1 MWHMD
6 GLSNISKHQN
16 ASKACEQLILQP
28 RSLHY
33 KWVETQFKLWSTIYL
48 HSRRA
53 GHFGEIFCS
62 CCLSD
67 CRLVYNETLN
77 SGTLCL
83 SHKSLLPAH
92 CDPAH
97 RGSSYYCIQSHLA
110 FDFSFKNVFNKCL
123 FGIQL
128 VVKKFIPVKRNERGT
143 FRFSVCTTQCVF
155 EIINRCWCI

>member
-6 GLSNISKHQN
+6 GLSNILKHQN

-33 KWVETQFKLWSTIYL
+33 KWVETQFRLWSTIYL
-48 HSRRA
+48 HSRHA

-62 CCLSD
+62 CCLSN

-110 FDFSFKNVFNKCL
+110 FDFSFKNVFKKCRC
-123 FGIQL
+123 L
-128 VVKKFIPVKRNERGT
+128 VSSLWWRCLYLWRT

-155 EIINRCWCI
+155 EIINRFWCI